1 MDARVGHH
9 VAVPGSRREGETVMA
24 SLRRFRAR
32 LREWLWRGRT
42 EREIGDEIR
51 SDLDLRTADYERRG
65 LAPAEAHRRAL
76 LDLGGVEQTR
86 ELVRDARGFRSVDD
100 LVRDTLYAVRLLG
113 RAPGFTLTV
122 VLTLALGI
130 GANTA
135 IFSLVDAVV
144 LRPLP
149 YPEPERLVSIWETL
163 PAQPASPTPDRR
175 RSVVA
180 PANFVDYQARARS
193 FSAMVAFEQ
202 SAMTLTGLDTPER
215 LDVQNVSVGY
225 FDVVGLRPSIGRAFA
240 PDDFRWGSHRV
251 TILTHAAW
259 QRLFGGD
266 TAAAGRRIQLN
277 GADHEVIGVMP
288 PDFIAPVDNET
299 PAAVDLLRPLVFGPD
314 DDVLSNR
321 LDHRVDVIG
330 RLAPGVSA
338 AAASA
343 ELRIISESIG
353 REFPRAAQQGVELA
367 PLRADQV
374 REVRPQMLGMLAG
387 VGLVLLIACANV
399 AGLVMVRSL
408 AARREIAIRAT
419 LGASRGR
426 LIRSLVTQSLV
437 LAVLGAAAGLIVA
450 WWTRDALVA
459 LAPPT
464 LIYANSAA
472 LDLRVLAFTALLAI
486 ATGLVFGIL
495 PAWQV
500 SRTRPNEALRDTE
513 RVVASR
519 WVLRSRNALLA
530 AEVALS
536 LALLVGA
543 GLMVRSLVAL
553 NRVDVGFEPSGVLA
567 ANISFPRAAYPTKAS
582 ELAFFE
588 AAVERLRQTPG
599 IQQAAF
605 ATGLPMRGAWTS
617 GFELERG
624 EPRAA
629 GAPMEQAGFQAVSAG
644 YFDTLGIRLLHGR
657 ALAHSDRTGAMPVAV
672 VGEAFGRKF
681 LGGKNPIGWRLRRGE
696 KFPWITV
703 VGVVADIR
711 RGGQAASIEPQV
723 YLPAGQTE
731 LYPSVLSRIA
741 VKASGDPAPV
751 REALKQAVWAIDRNL
766 PLTGVLTLDETLV
779 LGQAERRFQTFLFGL
794 FAAVAVL
801 LSMVGMYGVVAYAV
815 SQRTAEIGLRLALG
829 ARPGQIVAWAVGD
842 AARPLA
848 LGTALGIGIAVLLSR
863 AVSSQLF
870 GITPWDT
877 TTYALAG
884 TLLALVALGAAWFAA
899 RRATRINPLTALR

>member
-1 MDARVGHH
+1 M
-9 VAVPGSRREGETVMA
+9 
-24 SLRRFRAR
+24 
-32 LREWLWRGRT
+32 
-42 EREIGDEIR
+42 
-51 SDLDLRTADYERRG
+51 
-65 LAPAEAHRRAL
+65 
-76 LDLGGVEQTR
+76 
-86 ELVRDARGFRSVDD
+86 
-100 LVRDTLYAVRLLG
+100 
-113 RAPGFTLTV
+113 
-122 VLTLALGI
+122 
-130 GANTA
+130 
-135 IFSLVDAVV
+135 
-144 LRPLP
+144 
-149 YPEPERLVSIWETL
+149 
-163 PAQPASPTPDRR
+163 
-175 RSVVA
+175 
-180 PANFVDYQARARS
+180 
-193 FSAMVAFEQ
+193 
-202 SAMTLTGLDTPER
+202 
-215 LDVQNVSVGY
+215 
-225 FDVVGLRPSIGRAFA
+225 
-240 PDDFRWGSHRV
+240 

-259 QRLFGGD
+259 RRLLGGD
-266 TAAAGRRIQLN
+266 PAAAGRRIQLN

-288 PDFIAPVDNET
+288 PEFIAPVDNET
-299 PAAVDLLRPLVFGPD
+299 PAPVHLLRPLVFGPD

-321 LDHRVDVIG
+321 LDHRVDVIA

-343 ELRIISESIG
+343 ELRSISESIG
-353 REFPRAAQQGVELA
+353 REFPKAAQQGVELA

-374 REVRPQMLGMLAG
+374 REVRPQMLGMLAA

-408 AARREIAIRAT
+408 AHRREVAIRAT

-437 LAVLGAAAGLIVA
+437 LAVLGAAAGLLVA
-450 WWTRDALVA
+450 WWTRDTLIA

-464 LIYANSAA
+464 LIYADSAA

-519 WVLRSRNALLA
+519 WILRSRNALLA

-553 NRVDVGFEPSGVLA
+553 NRVDLGFEPSGVLA

-588 AAVERLRQTPG
+588 AAVERLRRAPG

-617 GFELERG
+617 GFELERA

-629 GAPMEQAGFQAVSAG
+629 DTPMEQAGFQAVSSG
-644 YFDTLGIRLLHGR
+644 YFETLGIRLLHGR
-657 ALAHSDRTGAMPVAV
+657 ALADSDRSGAMPVAV
-672 VGEAFGRKF
+672 VGQAFGRKF
-681 LGGKNPIGWRLRRGE
+681 LGGRDPIGWRFRRGQ

-731 LYPSVLSRIA
+731 LYPSVLSRLA
-741 VKASGDPAPV
+741 VKTSGDLAPV

-779 LGQAERRFQTFLFGL
+779 LGQAERRFQTFLFSL
-794 FAAVAVL
+794 FAAVALL
-801 LSMVGMYGVVAYAV
+801 LSMVGVYGVVAYAV

-829 ARPGQIVAWAVGD
+829 ARPGQIVGVGRQRRGTSACARHGPRNRDCRAAVTSRLVP
-842 AARPLA
+842 ALRHHARD
-848 LGTALGIGIAVLLSR
+848 V
-863 AVSSQLF
+863 
-870 GITPWDT
+870 

-884 TLLALVALGAAWFAA
+884 SCSRWSRSAPPGSPRVARPGSIRLLPCASDPLSLALSEARYRRVQARAPTRYTGLPGARKYRAVPSPIPTASTTNPPLRLSAISAARRRSSSLCEQRSHLIGRRPWVLHHPLKQLVAVLHLALVALA
-899 RRATRINPLTALR
+899 RRPRTHRQKREQPQHDRCSLVVHECPPNV

>member
-1 MDARVGHH
+1 
-9 VAVPGSRREGETVMA
+9 MA

-32 LREWLWRGRT
+32 FREWLWRGRT

-51 SDLDLRTADYERRG
+51 SDLELRTADYEHRG
-65 LAPAEAHRRAL
+65 LASAEARRRAL
-76 LDLGGVEQTR
+76 LDLGGLEQTR
-86 ELVRDARGFRSVDD
+86 ELVRDARGFRPLDD
-100 LVRDTLYAVRLLG
+100 LMRDTLYAVRLLG

-122 VLTLALGI
+122 ILTLALGI

-135 IFSLVDAVV
+135 IFSLVDAVI

-149 YPEPERLVSIWETL
+149 YPDPNRLVSVWETI
-163 PAQPASPTPDRR
+163 PARSSSATEGRQ

-180 PANFVDYQARARS
+180 PANFLDYEVRSRS
-193 FSAMVAFEQ
+193 FSAMTAFEQ
-202 SAMTLTGLDTPER
+202 SAMTLTGLDAPER
-215 LDVQNVSVGY
+215 LDVQSVSLGY
-225 FDVVGLRPSIGRAFA
+225 FDVIGLRPRTGRAFA
-240 PDDFRWGSHRV
+240 PADFNWGSHRV

-259 QRLFGGD
+259 RRLLGSD
-266 TAAAGRRIQLN
+266 PAAVGRRIQLN
-277 GADHEVIGVMP
+277 GADHEIIGVMP
-288 PDFIAPVDNET
+288 PEFVAPIDNEN
-299 PAAVDLLRPLVFGPD
+299 PAPIALLRPLVFGPD

-321 LDHRVDVIG
+321 LDHRVDVVA
-330 RLAPGVSA
+330 RLAPGVSEEA
-338 AAASA
+338 AAA
-343 ELRIISESIG
+343 ELRSISDSIG
-353 REFPRAAQQGVELA
+353 REFPKAAQQGVALA

-374 REVRPQMLGMLAG
+374 REVRPQMLGLLAA

-408 AARREIAIRAT
+408 AHRREVAIRAT
-419 LGASRGR
+419 LGASRSR
-426 LIRSLVTQSLV
+426 LIRSLITQSVV
-437 LAVLGAAAGLIVA
+437 LATLGAVAGLLMA
-450 WWTRDALVA
+450 WWTRDVLIA

-464 LIYANSAA
+464 LIYADSSA
-472 LDLRVLAFTALLAI
+472 LDLRVLAFTAILAI
-486 ATGLVFGIL
+486 GTGVIFGIL

-519 WVLRSRNALLA
+519 WLLRGRNILLVT
-530 AEVALS
+530 EVALS

-553 NRVDVGFEPSGVLA
+553 NRVDLGFEPSGVLA

-582 ELAFFE
+582 ELAFFD
-588 AAVERLRQTPG
+588 AVVERLRHVPG
-599 IQQAAF
+599 VRQATF
-605 ATGLPMRGAWTS
+605 ATGLPMRGAWIS
-617 GFELERG
+617 GFELERT
-624 EPRAA
+624 EPRAPD
-629 GAPMEQAGFQAVSAG
+629 APPEQAGFQAVSAG
-644 YFDTLGIRLLHGR
+644 YFETLGIQLLHGR
-657 ALAHSDRTGAMPVAV
+657 ALADSDRSGAMPVAL
-672 VGEAFGRKF
+672 VGQAFGRKF
-681 LGGKNPIGWRLRRGE
+681 LGGRDPIGWRLRRGE

-731 LYPSVLSRIA
+731 LYPSVLSRLA
-741 VKASGDPAPV
+741 VKTSGDPAPV
-751 REALKQAVWAIDRNL
+751 REALKQTVWAIDPNL
-766 PLTGVLTLDETLV
+766 PLTGVLTLDETLA

-794 FAAVAVL
+794 FAGVALL

-829 ARPGQIVAWAVGD
+829 AQPGQIVAWAVGD

-848 LGTALGIGIAVLLSR
+848 IGTALGIGIAVLLSR

-870 GITPWDT
+870 GITPWDA
-877 TTYALAG
+877 TTYVLAG
-884 TLLALVALGAAWFAA
+884 TVLATVALGAAWLAA
-899 RRATRINPLTALR
+899 RRATRIDPLTALR

>member
-1 MDARVGHH
+1 MAR
-9 VAVPGSRREGETVMA
+9 
-24 SLRRFRAR
+24 LRRFRAR

-42 EREIGDEIR
+42 EREIGEEIR
-51 SDLDLRTADYERRG
+51 SDLELRTADYESRG
-65 LAPAEAHRRAL
+65 LAPAEASRRAQ

-86 ELVRDARGFRSVDD
+86 ERVRDARGFRPLDD
-100 LVRDTLYAVRLLG
+100 LVRDTLYAVRLLD
-113 RAPGFTLTV
+113 RAPGFALTV
-122 VLTLALGI
+122 ILTLALGI

-135 IFSLVDAVV
+135 IFSLVDAVI

-149 YPEPERLVSIWETL
+149 YPEPDRLVSVWETV
-163 PAQPASPTPDRR
+163 PVQAASPAAERR

-193 FSAMVAFEQ
+193 FSAMTAFEQ
-202 SAMTLTGLDTPER
+202 SALTLTGLDAPER
-215 LDVQNVSVGY
+215 LDVQNVSLGY
-225 FDVVGLRPSIGRAFA
+225 FDVMGLRPAAGRPFA
-240 PDDFRWGSHRV
+240 PADFNWGSHRV
-251 TILTHAAW
+251 TILTHTAW
-259 QRLFGGD
+259 RRLLGGD
-266 TAAAGRRIQLN
+266 PAAVGRRLQLN
-277 GADHEVIGVMP
+277 GIDHEVVGVMP
-288 PDFIAPVDNET
+288 PEFIAPVDPET
-299 PAAVDLLRPLVFGPD
+299 PAPVDLLRPLVFGPD

-321 LDHRVDVIG
+321 LDHRVDVIA

-338 AAASA
+338 EEGSA
-343 ELRIISESIG
+343 ELRNISESIG
-353 REFPRAAQQGVELA
+353 REFPKAARQGVELA

-374 REVRPQMLGMLAG
+374 REVRPQMLGMLAA

-408 AARREIAIRAT
+408 AHRREVAIRAT

-437 LAVLGAAAGLIVA
+437 LASLGAAAGLLVA
-450 WWTRDALVA
+450 WWTRETLIA

-464 LIYANSAA
+464 LIYADSAA
-472 LDLRVLAFTALLAI
+472 LDLRVLLFTALLAI
-486 ATGLVFGIL
+486 GTGLVFGIL

-519 WVLRSRNALLA
+519 WVLRSRNALLV

-553 NRVDVGFEPSGVLA
+553 NQVDLGFEPSGVLA
-567 ANISFPRAAYPTKAS
+567 ANLSFPRAAYPTKAS

-588 AAVERLRQTPG
+588 TVAERLRQMPG
-599 IQQAAF
+599 VRQVTF

-617 GFELERG
+617 GFQIERA

-629 GAPMEQAGFQAVSAG
+629 DAPMEQAGFQAVSSG
-644 YFDTLGIRLLHGR
+644 YFETLGIQLLHGR
-657 ALAHSDRTGAMPVAV
+657 ALADSDRSGAMPVAV
-672 VGEAFGRKF
+672 VGQAFGKTF
-681 LGGKNPIGWRLRRGE
+681 LGGRDPIGWRFRRGE
-696 KFPWITV
+696 KFPWITI

-711 RGGQAASIEPQV
+711 RGGQAANIEPQV

-731 LYPSVLSRIA
+731 LYPSTLSRLA
-741 VKASGDPAPV
+741 VKSSGDLAPV
-751 REALKQAVWAIDRNL
+751 RQAFKQAVWAIDRNL
-766 PLTGVLTLDETLV
+766 PLTGLLTLDETLA
-779 LGQAERRFQTFLFGL
+779 LGQAERRFQTFLFSL
-794 FAAVAVL
+794 FAVVAVL
-801 LSMVGMYGVVAYAV
+801 LSMVGVYGVVAYAV

-829 ARPGQIVAWAVGD
+829 ARPAQIVAWAISD

-848 LGTALGIGIAVLLSR
+848 VGTALGIGIAVLLSR
-863 AVSSQLF
+863 TVSSQLF
-870 GITPWDT
+870 GITPWDA

-884 TLLALVALGAAWFAA
+884 ALLTMVALGAAWLGA
-899 RRATRINPLTALR
+899 RRATRIDPLTALR